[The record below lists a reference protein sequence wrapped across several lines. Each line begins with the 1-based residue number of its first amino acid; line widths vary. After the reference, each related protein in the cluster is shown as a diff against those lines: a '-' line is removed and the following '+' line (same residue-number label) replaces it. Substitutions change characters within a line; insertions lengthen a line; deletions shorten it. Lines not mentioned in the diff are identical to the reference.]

1 MHNWEWFDE
10 KSIPEKKEFYSSLN
24 TGNITDVDYRH
35 AKKVYKEFNN
45 NNLGDYHNFYV
56 HADILENFRD
66 NFINISKL
74 DPAHFLSAPGLA
86 WQACLKKTKIKL
98 EWLTDVICC

>member
-1 MHNWEWFDE
+1 M
-10 KSIPEKKEFYSSLN
+10 N

-35 AKKVYKEFNN
+35 AKKVYKEFDN

-66 NFINISKL
+66 NFINIYKL
-74 DPAHFLSAPGLA
+74 DPAHFLSTPGLS

-98 EWLTDVICC
+98 ELLTDVICC